1 MTRKSY
7 GLNGGLPTG
16 RPRRGDDDSVFARSP
31 TVSDNVVTLA
41 LLVLFAVAN
50 AVGVQ
55 SQEPLTNFK
64 RQKSALAALPNAS
77 SASRPARGSLDPLFY
92 RDAVLG
98 AAASLREREIVQ
110 MLSAVA
116 SGSQMGPGEGWFHP
130 GKGRYDWKWLA
141 ARYDA
146 NRDGRITPEEFKGPR
161 ALFDRLDRDRNGM
174 ITRDDLDWSESSPY
188 MRTAGMVG

>member
-7 GLNGGLPTG
+7 RLNGGLPTG

-31 TVSDNVVTLA
+31 TVNDNAATLA

-50 AVGVQ
+50 AVGAQ
-55 SQEPLTNFK
+55 SQEPLTK
-64 RQKSALAALPNAS
+64 LKSQKAAPAAPPNSS
-77 SASRPARGSLDPLFY
+77 SASRPARGRLDPLFY

-98 AAASLREREIVQ
+98 AGASLREREIVQ

-130 GKGRYDWKWLA
+130 GKG
-141 ARYDA
+141 
-146 NRDGRITPEEFKGPR
+146 
-161 ALFDRLDRDRNGM
+161 
-174 ITRDDLDWSESSPY
+174 
-188 MRTAGMVG
+188 